1 MEIWVKTTYE
11 ITNYTKVELPDGRT
25 IDEVEK
31 ITMRDGKGSIKCK
44 DLDVVQY
51 QDYFDD
57 ELHKKIESVKYYWV
71 DLLKSPTQISF
82 SDELD
87 ELK

>member
-1 MEIWVKTTYE
+1 MEIWVKTTYG

-44 DLDVVQY
+44 DLDVIQY
-51 QDYFDD
+51 QNYFDD
-57 ELHKKIESVKYYWV
+57 ELHLKIYDDRYYV
-71 DLLKSPTQISF
+71 TLNHLKEPTQISF
-82 SDELD
+82 NDDLE
-87 ELK
+87 

>member
-44 DLDVVQY
+44 GLDVVQY

-57 ELHKKIESVKYYWV
+57 ELHKKMESFKYYWV
-71 DLLKSPTQISF
+71 DFLKSPTQISF